1 MLIALVCGLVAA
13 ALTVFYLKQV
23 ESKYRQ
29 ANKPKIEVLTTVVVP
44 RANLAK
50 GTVLT
55 SKTVSARKVPEAFLP
70 SNAIM
75 AKDFKKVVNRTLK
88 SPVQKGRPLT
98 WNAIT
103 GKAAKHFSGNLE
115 LGRRAM
121 SIKVNKIDSFDGL
134 LRPGDHIDLLGSFAL
149 SSLGVSET
157 TAVEPNSDVSDEV
170 VMPVLENV
178 VVLSAGREDL
188 TGRRYERSQSKNSA
202 DGFNMEFTVIT
213 LDLTPKQVARVEIAK
228 STGDVFAVLR
238 HPKDTSLVD
247 FEYLGV
253 ELLLQPDAPDAVDL
267 VLDAEGN
274 VVGRVVGD
282 NVVDANGNIIGKVVD
297 GKPVTFD
304 GKPMGQIVENV
315 SADDPILRV
324 VETADLVRD
333 ADGNVVGKIVD
344 GQILDADGKVIGRVD
359 AQGRPVDASGKVL
372 GRIEKNVALDASG
385 NPVDVSRSLVAASK
399 TRREQVVR
407 DADGNVIGRVVNGK
421 VVDASGKVIG
431 QLDKNGRPVGVDG
444 KKLGRLENVLVDRNG
459 KVVASEAQVVRDASG
474 KIIGRVING
483 QVVDESGT
491 VIGRVDAS
499 GKAVSLSGES
509 LGEVGTALLDK
520 DGKPQG
526 SISKVVRDSDGNVIG
541 RIVNGKVIDADG
553 KVIGVVGKD
562 GVPVALGKKLGRESV
577 VVRDASGKVVGKVE
591 QVVRDA
597 SGKIIGRVVNGQVV
611 DASGKVVGKVG
622 KDGVPVGLNGERL
635 GSVERVITDASGKV
649 VGRVDKDGVPIGL
662 DGKVLGKVERV
673 VTDANGKVVGK
684 IDQVV
689 RDVDGNIV
697 GRIVDGK
704 VLDADGKVVG
714 TVGAD
719 GVPVGLDG
727 RSLGTVEKVVL
738 DADGKVVGLIGEDGT
753 VREVTKKPMG
763 TVDSVVTDAAGQVVS
778 EAVEVVR
785 DASGKIIGR
794 LVDGKV
800 VDADGKVIGELKG
813 GKVVDASGKVIA
825 VGVAVTSEDPLVV
838 DAALRNVKGSS
849 VVRKIDY
856 IDFISGGSAE
866 DGIVPVRRVRL
877 E

>member
-23 ESKYRQ
+23 ESKYRL
-29 ANKPKIEVLTTVVVP
+29 ANKPKIEVLVAVVVP
-44 RANLAK
+44 RSNLAK

-55 SKTVSARKVPEAFLP
+55 SKTVSARKVPKAFLP
-70 SNAIM
+70 SNAIL

-134 LRPGDHIDLLGSFAL
+134 LRPGDHIDLLGSFSLSAL
-149 SSLGVSET
+149 GISES
-157 TAVEPNSDVSDEV
+157 TAVDPNSGVSDEV

-213 LDLTPKQVARVEIAK
+213 LDLTPKQVARLEIAK

-253 ELLLQPDAPDAVDL
+253 ELLLQPDVAESVDL
-267 VLDAEGN
+267 VLDADGN
-274 VVGRVVGD
+274 VVGRIVGD
-282 NVVDANGNIIGKVVD
+282 NVVDAHGNIIGKVVD

-324 VETADLVRD
+324 AEVADLVRD
-333 ADGNVVGKIVD
+333 ADGNIVGKIVD
-344 GQILDADGKVIGRVD
+344 GQILDANGKVIGRVD
-359 AQGRPVDASGKVL
+359 AQGRPVDANGKVL

-385 NPVDVSRSLVAASK
+385 NPVDISRSLVAASK

-431 QLDKNGRPVGVDG
+431 QLDKNGRPVGMDG
-444 KKLGRLENVLVDRNG
+444 KKLGRVESVLVDRNG

-483 QVVDESGT
+483 QVVDQNGT

-499 GKAVSLSGES
+499 GKAVGLTGES

-526 SISKVVRDSDGNVIG
+526 SISKVVRDANGKVIG

-553 KVIGVVGKD
+553 KIIGVVGRD
-562 GVPVALGKKLGRESV
+562 GVPVALGKSLGE
-577 VVRDASGKVVGKVE
+577 AE

-597 SGKIIGRVVNGQVV
+597 SGKIVGRVV
-611 DASGKVVGKVG
+611 DGKVLDA
-622 KDGVPVGLNGERL
+622 DGN
-635 GSVERVITDASGKV
+635 V
-649 VGRVDKDGVPIGL
+649 VGMVDKDGVPIGL
-662 DGKVLGKVERV
+662 DGKVLGSVDTVLRDASGKVLGKVEL
-673 VTDANGKVVGK
+673 
-684 IDQVV
+684 VV
-689 RDVDGNIV
+689 RDADGNIV

-704 VLDADGKVVG
+704 VLDADGNIVG

-727 RSLGTVEKVVL
+727 SPLGTVEKVVL
-738 DADGKVVGLIGEDGT
+738 DASGNVVGLVGEDGT
-753 VREVTKKPMG
+753 VREVSDKPMG
-763 TVDSVVTDAAGQVVS
+763 TIDTVVTDSSGREVS

-800 VDADGKVIGELKG
+800 VDADGKVIGELKD
-813 GKVVDASGKVIA
+813 GKVVDADGKVIA
-825 VGVAVTSEDPLVV
+825 EGVTVTSEDPLVA
-838 DAALRNVKGSS
+838 DAALRKVNEKS

>member
-29 ANKPKIEVLTTVVVP
+29 ANKPKTEVLATVVVP

-103 GKAAKHFSGNLE
+103 GKAAKHFSGNVE

-149 SSLGVSET
+149 SSLGVSES

-253 ELLLQPDAPDAVDL
+253 ELLLQPDAPEAVDL
-267 VLDAEGN
+267 VLDADGN

-359 AQGRPVDASGKVL
+359 AQGRPVDANGKVL

-431 QLDKNGRPVGVDG
+431 QLDKNGRPIGVDG
-444 KKLGRLENVLVDRNG
+444 KRLGRVENVLVDRNG

-483 QVVDESGT
+483 QVVDENGT

-499 GKAVSLSGES
+499 GKAVSLTGES

-526 SISKVVRDSDGNVIG
+526 SISKVVRDADGNVIG

-553 KVIGVVGKD
+553 KVIGLVGKD
-562 GVPVALGKKLGRESV
+562 GVPVALGKSLGKTEQ
-577 VVRDASGKVVGKVE
+577 VVRDASGKIVGRIVDGKVLDADGNVIGMVDKDGVPLGLDGKVLGKVDTVVRDSSGKVVGKVE

-597 SGKIIGRVVNGQVV
+597 
-611 DASGKVVGKVG
+611 
-622 KDGVPVGLNGERL
+622 
-635 GSVERVITDASGKV
+635 
-649 VGRVDKDGVPIGL
+649 
-662 DGKVLGKVERV
+662 
-673 VTDANGKVVGK
+673 
-684 IDQVV
+684 
-689 RDVDGNIV
+689 DGNIV

-704 VLDADGKVVG
+704 VLDADGNVVG

-727 RSLGTVEKVVL
+727 RALGTVEKVVF
-738 DADGKVVGLIGEDGT
+738 DADGNVVGLVGEDGS
-753 VREVTKKPMG
+753 VRELATKPMG
-763 TVDSVVTDAAGQVVS
+763 TIDSVVTDAAGQVVS

-800 VDADGKVIGELKG
+800 VDADGKVIGELKD
-813 GKVVDASGKVIA
+813 GKLVDASGKVIA
-825 VGVAVTSEDPLVV
+825 EGVAVTSEDPLVV
-838 DAALRNVKGSS
+838 DAALRKVKDSS

>member
-1 MLIALVCGLVAA
+1 MKELSGSRLMLIALVCGLVAA

-23 ESKYRQ
+23 ESKYRL
-29 ANKPKIEVLTTVVVP
+29 ANKPKIEVLVAVVVP
-44 RANLAK
+44 RSNLAK

-55 SKTVSARKVPEAFLP
+55 SKTVSARKVPKAFLP
-70 SNAIM
+70 SNAIL

-134 LRPGDHIDLLGSFAL
+134 LRPGDHIDLLGSFSLSAL
-149 SSLGVSET
+149 GISES
-157 TAVEPNSDVSDEV
+157 TAVDPNSGVSDEV

-213 LDLTPKQVARVEIAK
+213 LDLTPKQVARLEIAK

-253 ELLLQPDAPDAVDL
+253 ELLLQPDVAESVDL
-267 VLDAEGN
+267 VLDADGN
-274 VVGRVVGD
+274 VVGRIVGD
-282 NVVDANGNIIGKVVD
+282 NVVDAHGNIIGKVVD

-324 VETADLVRD
+324 AEVADLVRD
-333 ADGNVVGKIVD
+333 ADGNIVGKIVD
-344 GQILDADGKVIGRVD
+344 GQILDANGKVIGRVD
-359 AQGRPVDASGKVL
+359 AQGRPVDANGKVL

-385 NPVDVSRSLVAASK
+385 NPVDISRSLVAASK

-431 QLDKNGRPVGVDG
+431 QLDKNGRPVGMDG
-444 KKLGRLENVLVDRNG
+444 KKLGRVESVLVDRNG
-459 KVVASEAQVVRDASG
+459 KVVASEVQVVRDASG

-483 QVVDESGT
+483 QVVDQNGT

-499 GKAVSLSGES
+499 GKAVGLTGES

-526 SISKVVRDSDGNVIG
+526 SISKVVRDANGKVIG

-553 KVIGVVGKD
+553 KIIGVVGRD
-562 GVPVALGKKLGRESV
+562 GVPVALGKSLGE
-577 VVRDASGKVVGKVE
+577 AE

-597 SGKIIGRVVNGQVV
+597 SGKIVGRVV
-611 DASGKVVGKVG
+611 DGKVLDA
-622 KDGVPVGLNGERL
+622 DGN
-635 GSVERVITDASGKV
+635 V
-649 VGRVDKDGVPIGL
+649 VGMVDKDGVPIGL
-662 DGKVLGKVERV
+662 DGKVLGSVDTVLRDASGKVLGKVEL
-673 VTDANGKVVGK
+673 
-684 IDQVV
+684 VV
-689 RDVDGNIV
+689 RDADGNIV

-704 VLDADGKVVG
+704 VLDADGNIVG

-727 RSLGTVEKVVL
+727 SPLGTVEKVVL
-738 DADGKVVGLIGEDGT
+738 DASGNVVGLVGEDGT
-753 VREVTKKPMG
+753 VREVSDKPMG
-763 TVDSVVTDAAGQVVS
+763 TIDTVVTDSSGREVS

-800 VDADGKVIGELKG
+800 VDADGKVIGELKD
-813 GKVVDASGKVIA
+813 GKVVDADGKVIA
-825 VGVAVTSEDPLVV
+825 EGVTVTSEDPLVA
-838 DAALRNVKGSS
+838 DAALRKVNEKS

>member
-1 MLIALVCGLVAA
+1 MKELSGSRLMLIALVCGLVAA

-23 ESKYRQ
+23 ESKYRL
-29 ANKPKIEVLTTVVVP
+29 ANKPKIEVLVAVVVP
-44 RANLAK
+44 RSNLAK

-55 SKTVSARKVPEAFLP
+55 SKTVSARKVPKAFLP
-70 SNAIM
+70 SNAIL

-134 LRPGDHIDLLGSFAL
+134 LRPGDHIDLLGSFSLSAL
-149 SSLGVSET
+149 GISES
-157 TAVEPNSDVSDEV
+157 TAVDPNSGVSDEV

-213 LDLTPKQVARVEIAK
+213 LDLTPKQVARLEIAK

-253 ELLLQPDAPDAVDL
+253 ELLLQPDVAESVDL
-267 VLDAEGN
+267 VLDADGN
-274 VVGRVVGD
+274 VVGRIVGD
-282 NVVDANGNIIGKVVD
+282 NVVDAHGNIIGKVVD

-324 VETADLVRD
+324 AEVADLVRD
-333 ADGNVVGKIVD
+333 ADGNIVGKIVD
-344 GQILDADGKVIGRVD
+344 GQILDANGKVIGRVD
-359 AQGRPVDASGKVL
+359 AQGRPVDANGKVL

-385 NPVDVSRSLVAASK
+385 NPVDISRSLVAASK

-431 QLDKNGRPVGVDG
+431 QLDKNGRPVGMDG
-444 KKLGRLENVLVDRNG
+444 KKLGRVESVLVDRNG

-483 QVVDESGT
+483 QVVDQNGT

-499 GKAVSLSGES
+499 GKAVGLTGES

-526 SISKVVRDSDGNVIG
+526 SISKVVRDANGKVIG

-553 KVIGVVGKD
+553 KIIGVVGRD
-562 GVPVALGKKLGRESV
+562 GVPVALGKSLGE
-577 VVRDASGKVVGKVE
+577 AE

-597 SGKIIGRVVNGQVV
+597 SGKIVGRVV
-611 DASGKVVGKVG
+611 DGKVLDA
-622 KDGVPVGLNGERL
+622 DGN
-635 GSVERVITDASGKV
+635 V
-649 VGRVDKDGVPIGL
+649 VGMVDKDGVPIGL
-662 DGKVLGKVERV
+662 DGKVLGSVDTVLRDASGKVLGKVEL
-673 VTDANGKVVGK
+673 
-684 IDQVV
+684 VV
-689 RDVDGNIV
+689 RDADGNIV

-704 VLDADGKVVG
+704 VLDADGNIVG

-727 RSLGTVEKVVL
+727 SPLGTVEKVVL
-738 DADGKVVGLIGEDGT
+738 DASGNVVGLVGEDGT
-753 VREVTKKPMG
+753 VREVSDKPMG
-763 TVDSVVTDAAGQVVS
+763 TIDTVVTDSSGREVS

-800 VDADGKVIGELKG
+800 VDADGKVIGELKD
-813 GKVVDASGKVIA
+813 GKVVDADGKVIA
-825 VGVAVTSEDPLVV
+825 EGVTVTSEDPLVA
-838 DAALRNVKGSS
+838 DAALRKVNEKS

>member
-1 MLIALVCGLVAA
+1 MKELSGSRLMLIALVCGLVAA

-29 ANKPKIEVLTTVVVP
+29 ANKPKTEVLTTVVVP

-103 GKAAKHFSGNLE
+103 GKAAKHFSGNVE

-149 SSLGVSET
+149 SSLGVSES

-228 STGDVFAVLR
+228 SSGDVFAVLR

-267 VLDAEGN
+267 VLDADGN

-359 AQGRPVDASGKVL
+359 AQGRPVDANGKVL

-483 QVVDESGT
+483 QVVDENGT

-499 GKAVSLSGES
+499 GKAVSLTGES

-526 SISKVVRDSDGNVIG
+526 SISKVVRDADGNVIG

-562 GVPVALGKKLGRESV
+562 GVPVALGKSLGK
-577 VVRDASGKVVGKVE
+577 AE

-597 SGKIIGRVVNGQVV
+597 SGKIVGRIV
-611 DASGKVVGKVG
+611 DGKVLDA
-622 KDGVPVGLNGERL
+622 DGN
-635 GSVERVITDASGKV
+635 VIGM
-649 VGRVDKDGVPIGL
+649 VDKDGVPIGL
-662 DGKVLGKVERV
+662 DGKVLGKVDTV
-673 VTDANGKVVGK
+673 VRDSSGKVVGK
-684 IDQVV
+684 VEQVV
-689 RDVDGNIV
+689 RDADGNIV

-704 VLDADGKVVG
+704 VLDADGNVVG
-714 TVGAD
+714 SVGAD

-727 RSLGTVEKVVL
+727 RALGTVEKVVL
-738 DADGKVVGLIGEDGT
+738 DADGNVVGLVGEDGT
-753 VREVTKKPMG
+753 VREVATKPMG

-800 VDADGKVIGELKG
+800 VDADGKVIGELKD

-825 VGVAVTSEDPLVV
+825 EGVAVTSEDPLVV
-838 DAALRNVKGSS
+838 DAALRKVKDSS

>member
-23 ESKYRQ
+23 ESKYRL
-29 ANKPKIEVLTTVVVP
+29 ANKPKIEVLVAVVVP
-44 RANLAK
+44 RSNLAK

-55 SKTVSARKVPEAFLP
+55 SKTVSARKVPKAFLP
-70 SNAIM
+70 SNAIL

-134 LRPGDHIDLLGSFAL
+134 LRPGDHIDLLGSFSLSAL
-149 SSLGVSET
+149 GISES
-157 TAVEPNSDVSDEV
+157 TAVDPNSGVSDEV

-213 LDLTPKQVARVEIAK
+213 LDLTPKQVARLEIAK

-253 ELLLQPDAPDAVDL
+253 ELLLQPDVAESVDL
-267 VLDAEGN
+267 VLDADGN
-274 VVGRVVGD
+274 VVGRIVGD
-282 NVVDANGNIIGKVVD
+282 NVVDAHGNIIGKVVD

-324 VETADLVRD
+324 AEVADLVRD
-333 ADGNVVGKIVD
+333 ADGNIVGKIVD
-344 GQILDADGKVIGRVD
+344 GQILDANGKVIGRVD
-359 AQGRPVDASGKVL
+359 AQGRPVDANGKVL

-385 NPVDVSRSLVAASK
+385 NPVDISRSLVAASK

-431 QLDKNGRPVGVDG
+431 QLDKNGRPVGMDG
-444 KKLGRLENVLVDRNG
+444 KKLGRVESVLVDRNG

-483 QVVDESGT
+483 QVVDQNGT

-499 GKAVSLSGES
+499 GKAVGLTGES

-526 SISKVVRDSDGNVIG
+526 SISKVVRDANGKVIG

-553 KVIGVVGKD
+553 KIIGVVGRD
-562 GVPVALGKKLGRESV
+562 GVPVALGKSLGE
-577 VVRDASGKVVGKVE
+577 AE

-597 SGKIIGRVVNGQVV
+597 SGKIVGRVV
-611 DASGKVVGKVG
+611 DGKVLDA
-622 KDGVPVGLNGERL
+622 DGN
-635 GSVERVITDASGKV
+635 V
-649 VGRVDKDGVPIGL
+649 VGMVDKDGVPIGL
-662 DGKVLGKVERV
+662 DGKVLGSVDTVLRDASGKVLGKVEL
-673 VTDANGKVVGK
+673 
-684 IDQVV
+684 VV
-689 RDVDGNIV
+689 RDADGNIV

-704 VLDADGKVVG
+704 VLDADGNVVG

-727 RSLGTVEKVVL
+727 SPLGTVEKVVL
-738 DADGKVVGLIGEDGT
+738 DASGNVVGLVGEDGT
-753 VREVTKKPMG
+753 VREVSDKPMG
-763 TVDSVVTDAAGQVVS
+763 TIDTVVTDSSGREVS

-800 VDADGKVIGELKG
+800 VDADGKVIGELKD
-813 GKVVDASGKVIA
+813 GKVVDADGKVIA
-825 VGVAVTSEDPLVV
+825 EGVTVTSEDPLVA
-838 DAALRNVKGSS
+838 DAALRKVNEKS

>member
-23 ESKYRQ
+23 ESKYRL
-29 ANKPKIEVLTTVVVP
+29 ANKPKIEVLVAVVVP
-44 RANLAK
+44 RSNLAK

-55 SKTVSARKVPEAFLP
+55 SKTVSARKVPKAFLP
-70 SNAIM
+70 SNAIL

-134 LRPGDHIDLLGSFAL
+134 LRPGDHIDLLGSFSLSAL
-149 SSLGVSET
+149 GISES
-157 TAVEPNSDVSDEV
+157 TAVDPNSGVSDEV

-213 LDLTPKQVARVEIAK
+213 LDLTPKQVARLEIAK

-253 ELLLQPDAPDAVDL
+253 ELLLQPDVAESVDL
-267 VLDAEGN
+267 VLDADGN
-274 VVGRVVGD
+274 VVGRIVGD
-282 NVVDANGNIIGKVVD
+282 NVVDAHGNIIGKVVD

-324 VETADLVRD
+324 AEVADLVRD
-333 ADGNVVGKIVD
+333 ADGNIVGKIVD
-344 GQILDADGKVIGRVD
+344 GQILDANGKVIGRVD
-359 AQGRPVDASGKVL
+359 AQGRPVDANGKVL

-385 NPVDVSRSLVAASK
+385 NPVDISRSLVAASK

-431 QLDKNGRPVGVDG
+431 QLDKNGRPVGMDG
-444 KKLGRLENVLVDRNG
+444 KKLGRVESVLVDRNG

-483 QVVDESGT
+483 QVVDQNGT

-499 GKAVSLSGES
+499 GKAVGLTGES

-526 SISKVVRDSDGNVIG
+526 SISKVVRDANGKVIG

-553 KVIGVVGKD
+553 KIIGVVGRD
-562 GVPVALGKKLGRESV
+562 GVPVALGKSLGEAEQ
-577 VVRDASGKVVGKVE
+577 VVRDASGKVVG
-591 QVVRDA
+591 
-597 SGKIIGRVVNGQVV
+597 RVV
-611 DASGKVVGKVG
+611 DGKVLDA
-622 KDGVPVGLNGERL
+622 DGN
-635 GSVERVITDASGKV
+635 V
-649 VGRVDKDGVPIGL
+649 VGMVDKDGVPIGL
-662 DGKVLGKVERV
+662 DGKVLGSVDTVLRDASGKVLGKVEL
-673 VTDANGKVVGK
+673 
-684 IDQVV
+684 VV
-689 RDVDGNIV
+689 RDADGNIV

-704 VLDADGKVVG
+704 VLDADGNIVG

-727 RSLGTVEKVVL
+727 SPLGTVEKVVL
-738 DADGKVVGLIGEDGT
+738 DASGNVVGLVGEDGT
-753 VREVTKKPMG
+753 VREVSDKPMG
-763 TVDSVVTDAAGQVVS
+763 TIDTVVTDSSGREVS

-800 VDADGKVIGELKG
+800 VDADGKVIGELKD
-813 GKVVDASGKVIA
+813 GKVVDADGKVIA
-825 VGVAVTSEDPLVV
+825 EGVTVTSEDPLVA
-838 DAALRNVKGSS
+838 DAALRKVNEKS

>member
-23 ESKYRQ
+23 ESKYRL
-29 ANKPKIEVLTTVVVP
+29 ANKPKIEVLVAVVVP
-44 RANLAK
+44 RSNLAK

-55 SKTVSARKVPEAFLP
+55 SKTVSARKVPKAFLP
-70 SNAIM
+70 SNAIL

-134 LRPGDHIDLLGSFAL
+134 LRPGDHIDLLGSFSLSAL
-149 SSLGVSET
+149 GISES
-157 TAVEPNSDVSDEV
+157 TAVDPNSGVSDEV

-213 LDLTPKQVARVEIAK
+213 LDLTPKQVARLEIAK

-253 ELLLQPDAPDAVDL
+253 ELLLQPDVAESVDL
-267 VLDAEGN
+267 VLDADGN
-274 VVGRVVGD
+274 VVGRIVGD
-282 NVVDANGNIIGKVVD
+282 NVVDAHGNIIGKVVD

-324 VETADLVRD
+324 AEVADLVRD
-333 ADGNVVGKIVD
+333 ADGNIVGKIVD
-344 GQILDADGKVIGRVD
+344 GQILDANGKVIGRVD
-359 AQGRPVDASGKVL
+359 AQGRPVDANGKVL

-385 NPVDVSRSLVAASK
+385 NPVDISRSLVAASK

-431 QLDKNGRPVGVDG
+431 QLDKNGRPVGMDG
-444 KKLGRLENVLVDRNG
+444 KKLGRVESVLVDRNG
-459 KVVASEAQVVRDASG
+459 KVVASEVQVVRDASG

-483 QVVDESGT
+483 QVVDQNGT

-499 GKAVSLSGES
+499 GKAVGLTGES

-526 SISKVVRDSDGNVIG
+526 SISKVVRDANGKVIG

-553 KVIGVVGKD
+553 KIIGVVGRD
-562 GVPVALGKKLGRESV
+562 GVPVALGKSLGE
-577 VVRDASGKVVGKVE
+577 AE

-597 SGKIIGRVVNGQVV
+597 SGKIVGRVV
-611 DASGKVVGKVG
+611 DGKVLDA
-622 KDGVPVGLNGERL
+622 DGN
-635 GSVERVITDASGKV
+635 V
-649 VGRVDKDGVPIGL
+649 VGMVDKDGVPIGL
-662 DGKVLGKVERV
+662 DGKVLGSVDTVLRDASGKVLGKVEL
-673 VTDANGKVVGK
+673 
-684 IDQVV
+684 VV
-689 RDVDGNIV
+689 RDADGNIV

-704 VLDADGKVVG
+704 VLDADGNIVG

-727 RSLGTVEKVVL
+727 SPLGTVEKVVL
-738 DADGKVVGLIGEDGT
+738 DASGNVVGLVGEDGT
-753 VREVTKKPMG
+753 VREVSDKPMG
-763 TVDSVVTDAAGQVVS
+763 TIDTVVTDSSGREVS

-800 VDADGKVIGELKG
+800 VDADGKVIGELKD
-813 GKVVDASGKVIA
+813 GKVVDADGKVIA
-825 VGVAVTSEDPLVV
+825 EGVTVTSEDPLVA
-838 DAALRNVKGSS
+838 DAALRKVNEKS